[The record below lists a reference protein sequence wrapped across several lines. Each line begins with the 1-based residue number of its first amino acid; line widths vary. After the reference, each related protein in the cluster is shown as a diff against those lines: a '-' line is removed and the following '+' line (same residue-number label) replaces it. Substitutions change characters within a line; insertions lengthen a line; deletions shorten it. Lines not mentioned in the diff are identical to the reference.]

1 MFTEK
6 SILRLWMAAFCCV
19 TVASCSVSEDNPIS
33 DPELGGKSKS
43 IVILYDNDAH
53 CQIDGYTHLAGL
65 RDAILAAD
73 TAYVGITSSGDFI
86 NGDVAGSISRGQY
99 ITDIVRTVGYTAIA
113 PGNHEFD
120 FRTDRLFELIPQLKA
135 PVVCSNLYKAGADRP
150 VCHTYT
156 IRNFGEKRVAFVGA
170 TTPEAMESEA
180 YSFYDKNG
188 KQTYD
193 LCTDKVFDL
202 VQQSVDSARNA
213 GADYVVVLAHLG
225 EATST
230 TGVDSHTLISKTHG
244 IDVLLD
250 GHTHSVVAHDAV
262 DNAQN
267 QSTGVTQTGTGF
279 KYIGKLVISPE
290 GKISTELVPITDV
303 PYTNTHVTA
312 TIDSVKTLMRRE
324 TDRVVGKCD
333 FDLIMRDASNV
344 QVPRKGESN
353 LSDLVAD
360 AFRLRNNADIGLF
373 NGGGIRNGV
382 PAGTLTYGSTI
393 SIMPFYNLTCTI
405 EATGEMI
412 VNMLGKCIQKYP
424 EEDGNFA
431 QVSGMKYT
439 VHTVSHTV
447 SDVMVLNRENGK
459 YEPIVADKTY
469 TIGALDYYTSGF
481 YGTLKNA
488 KLVEQTTDQIC
499 KTLAD
504 FIEYDLGG
512 VVGDDYRQPQGRIT
526 FVED

>member
-1 MFTEK
+1 M
-6 SILRLWMAAFCCV
+6 
-19 TVASCSVSEDNPIS
+19 
-33 DPELGGKSKS
+33 
-43 IVILYDNDAH
+43 
-53 CQIDGYTHLAGL
+53 
-65 RDAILAAD
+65 
-73 TAYVGITSSGDFI
+73 
-86 NGDVAGSISRGQY
+86 
-99 ITDIVRTVGYTAIA
+99 
-113 PGNHEFD
+113 
-120 FRTDRLFELIPQLKA
+120 
-135 PVVCSNLYKAGADRP
+135 
-150 VCHTYT
+150 
-156 IRNFGEKRVAFVGA
+156 
-170 TTPEAMESEA
+170 
-180 YSFYDKNG
+180 
-188 KQTYD
+188 
-193 LCTDKVFDL
+193 
-202 VQQSVDSARNA
+202 
-213 GADYVVVLAHLG
+213 
-225 EATST
+225 
-230 TGVDSHTLISKTHG
+230 
-244 IDVLLD
+244 LLD